1 MCWTPD
7 APTDPVAHNDSI
19 MSNIRTAAGGS
30 ALLVAVLVFALNL
43 RTPITSL
50 PPVMADVATGLG
62 LDQTL
67 AGLLVGIPALCFSVV
82 APAASALIARAGPYS
97 AVTVAL
103 VGVIAGTLIRSA
115 GTGTPGVV
123 AAFAGTV
130 LLGCAITVGN
140 VVVPVIIARDFPTR
154 TALATGLYSS
164 TMNLGSVFATSLT
177 APFAALVGWRGA
189 IASWSLV
196 AAAAL
201 VVWLVTTRT
210 MTDPHVARATRAP
223 GTSGDDGGAPGET
236 PADRLV
242 DGPTGTPA
250 PPPAERPDETWGG
263 VLRRPITWALA
274 VAFAGQ
280 SFSYFAVTGWL
291 PELLR
296 DLLDLSVTTAG
307 NAAAPFQG
315 LAIAGSVLVP
325 LALAAR
331 VPMRGAAVTMGLLWV
346 SLPLGLLLAPQW
358 WLLWVSL
365 AGIAQG
371 GNFVVIFTLVAQ
383 RCRTVAQTRRTVAAV
398 QAIGY
403 AVAATAPA
411 VIGAVHAAS
420 GGWNAAL
427 LVLLGSTLALGT
439 AELLATRRPRH
450 RRA

>member
-1 MCWTPD
+1 
-7 APTDPVAHNDSI
+7 

-50 PPVMADVATGLG
+50 PPVLADAATGLG

-67 AGLLVGIPALCFSVV
+67 TGLLVGIPALCFSVV
-82 APAASALIARAGPYS
+82 APAASTLIARVGPYS

-115 GTGTPGVV
+115 GSGTVGVV
-123 AAFAGTV
+123 AAFTGTV
-130 LLGCAITVGN
+130 VLGAAITVGN
-140 VVVPVIIARDFPTR
+140 VVVPVIIARDLPTR

-164 TMNLGSVFATSLT
+164 VMNLGSVLATSLT
-177 APFAALVGWRGA
+177 APFAALLGWRGA
-189 IASWSLV
+189 VASWSVV
-196 AAAAL
+196 AAMAL
-201 VVWLVTTRT
+201 AVWLVTTRRLSDT
-210 MTDPHVARATRAP
+210 QVTRV
-223 GTSGDDGGAPGET
+223 T
-236 PADRLV
+236 PASDTSLH
-242 DGPTGTPA
+242 DGA
-250 PPPAERPDETWGG
+250 AERPGETWGG
-263 VLRRPITWALA
+263 VLRRPITWVLS

-296 DLLDLSVTTAG
+296 DLLGVSVTTAG

-315 LAIAGSVLVP
+315 MAIAGSVLVP
-325 LALAAR
+325 LVLAAR
-331 VPMRGAAVTMGLLWV
+331 VPMRAVAVAMGLLWAA
-346 SLPLGLLLAPQW
+346 LPAGLLLAPQW

-371 GNFVVIFTLVAQ
+371 GNFVVIFTIVAQ
-383 RCRTVAQTRRTVAAV
+383 RCRTVAQTRRTVATV
-398 QAIGY
+398 QTFGY

-420 GGWNAAL
+420 GGWTAAL
-427 LVLLGSTLALGT
+427 LVMFGSTLALGS
-439 AELLATRRPRH
+439 AELIATRRPRYL
-450 RRA
+450 RS

>member
-1 MCWTPD
+1 
-7 APTDPVAHNDSI
+7 
-19 MSNIRTAAGGS
+19 MSNIRAAACGS

-50 PPVMADVATGLG
+50 PPVMSDVAAGLG

-82 APAASALIARAGPYS
+82 APAASTLIAKVGPYA

-103 VGVIAGTLIRSA
+103 VGVIVGTLVRSA
-115 GTGTPGVV
+115 GSGTVGVV

-130 LLGCAITVGN
+130 VLGSAITVGN
-140 VVVPVIIARDFPTR
+140 VVVPVIIARDFPAR
-154 TALATGLYSS
+154 TAPATGLYSS
-164 TMNLGSVFATSLT
+164 VMNLGSVFATSLT
-177 APFAALVGWRGA
+177 APLAALLGWRGA
-189 IASWSLV
+189 IASWAVV
-196 AAAAL
+196 AVVAL
-201 VVWLVTTRT
+201 VWWKITTR
-210 MTDPHVARATRAP
+210 
-223 GTSGDDGGAPGET
+223 
-236 PADRLV
+236 RLV
-242 DGPTGTPA
+242 DRPAAVHA
-250 PPPAERPDETWGG
+250 PPVAERPEETWAG
-263 VLRRPITWALA
+263 VLRRPITWVLV

-296 DLLDLSVTTAG
+296 DLLGVSVTTAG

-331 VPMRGAAVTMGLLWV
+331 VPMRGAAVVMALLWV
-346 SLPLGLLLAPQW
+346 SLPAGLLLAPQW

-371 GNFVVIFTLVAQ
+371 GNFVVIFTVVAQ

-398 QAIGY
+398 QAFGY
-403 AVAATAPA
+403 AVAASAPA

-420 GGWNAAL
+420 GGWTAAL
-427 LVLLGSTLALGT
+427 VVMLGSTLALGT
-439 AELLATRRPRH
+439 AELVATRRRGPARS
-450 RRA
+450 

>member
-1 MCWTPD
+1 
-7 APTDPVAHNDSI
+7 

-50 PPVMADVATGLG
+50 PPVMSDVAAGLG

-82 APAASALIARAGPYS
+82 APAASTLIARVGPYA

-115 GTGTPGVV
+115 GSGTAGVV

-130 LLGCAITVGN
+130 VLGSAITVGN
-140 VVVPVIIARDFPTR
+140 VVVPVIIARDFPAR

-177 APFAALVGWRGA
+177 APFAALLGWRGA
-189 IASWSLV
+189 IASWAVV
-196 AAAAL
+196 AVVAL
-201 VVWLVTTRT
+201 VVWQVTTRRLP
-210 MTDPHVARATRAP
+210 DPQGRRAVRRP
-223 GTSGDDGGAPGET
+223 GTSGADDGAAPGET
-236 PADRLV
+236 PPETLV

-250 PPPAERPDETWGG
+250 PPLVERPEETWGG
-263 VLRRPITWALA
+263 VLRRPITWLLT

-296 DLLDLSVTTAG
+296 DLLGVSVTTAG

-315 LAIAGSVLVP
+315 LAIVGSVLVP

-331 VPMRGAAVTMGLLWV
+331 VPMRGAAVVMSVLWV
-346 SLPLGLLLAPQW
+346 SLPAGLLLAPQW

-371 GNFVVIFTLVAQ
+371 GNFVVIFTVVAQ
-383 RCRTVAQTRRTVAAV
+383 QCRTVAQTRRTVAAV
-398 QAIGY
+398 QAFGY
-403 AVAATAPA
+403 AVAASAPA
-411 VIGAVHAAS
+411 VIGAVHVAS
-420 GGWNAAL
+420 GGWTAAL
-427 LVLLGSTLALGT
+427 LVMLGSTLALGT
-439 AELLATRRPRH
+439 AELVATRRRLT
-450 RRA
+450 R

>member
-1 MCWTPD
+1 
-7 APTDPVAHNDSI
+7 

-50 PPVMADVATGLG
+50 PPVMADIATGLG

-67 AGLLVGIPALCFSVV
+67 AGLLVGLPALCFSVV
-82 APAASALIARAGPYS
+82 APAASALISRVGPYA

-103 VGVIAGTLIRSA
+103 VGVIAGTLIRSV
-115 GTGTPGVV
+115 GTGTVGVV
-123 AAFAGTV
+123 AAFTGTV
-130 LLGCAITVGN
+130 VLGSAITVGN
-140 VVVPVIIARDFPTR
+140 VVVPVIIARDFPAR
-154 TALATGLYSS
+154 AALATGLYSS
-164 TMNLGSVFATSLT
+164 MMNLGSVFATSLT
-177 APFAALVGWRGA
+177 APLAALLGWQGA

-196 AAAAL
+196 AVVAL
-201 VVWLVTTRT
+201 VVWLVTTRRLP
-210 MTDPHVARATRAP
+210 DPQLAR
-223 GTSGDDGGAPGET
+223 
-236 PADRLV
+236 
-242 DGPTGTPA
+242 PA
-250 PPPAERPDETWGG
+250 PAPDAHGDGAGSVPATTPTPQHTERPDETWGG
-263 VLRRPITWALA
+263 VLRRPITWALT

-280 SFSYFAVTGWL
+280 SFSYYAVTGWL

-296 DLLDLSVTTAG
+296 DLLDLSVATAG

-331 VPMRGAAVTMGLLWV
+331 VPMLGAAVTMALLWLA
-346 SLPLGLLLAPQW
+346 LPAGLLLAPQW

-365 AGIAQG
+365 AGVAQG

-398 QAIGY
+398 QAFGY
-403 AVAATAPA
+403 AAAAGAPA
-411 VIGAVHAAS
+411 VIGAVHTVS

-427 LVLLGSTLALGT
+427 LVILGSTLALGT
-439 AELLATRRPRH
+439 AELIATRQPR
-450 RRA
+450 RRRS

>member
-1 MCWTPD
+1 
-7 APTDPVAHNDSI
+7 
-19 MSNIRTAAGGS
+19 MSTIRTAAGGS

-50 PPVMADVATGLG
+50 PPVMADVASGLG

-82 APAASALIARAGPYS
+82 APAASALIARFGSYQ

-115 GTGTPGVV
+115 GTGTAGVV

-130 LLGCAITVGN
+130 VLGSAITVGN
-140 VVVPVIIARDFPTR
+140 VVVPVIIARDFPAR
-154 TALATGLYSS
+154 AALATGLYSS

-177 APFAALVGWRGA
+177 APFAALLGWRGA

-196 AAAAL
+196 AVVAL
-201 VVWLVTTRT
+201 VVWLITTRRSP
-210 MTDPHVARATRAP
+210 DPQVTRATAVPVR
-223 GTSGDDGGAPGET
+223 
-236 PADRLV
+236 
-242 DGPTGTPA
+242 
-250 PPPAERPDETWGG
+250 AERPDETWGG
-263 VLRRPITWALA
+263 VLRRPITWALT

-280 SFSYFAVTGWL
+280 SFSYYAVTGWL

-296 DLLDLSVTTAG
+296 DLLDVSVTTAG

-346 SLPLGLLLAPQW
+346 SLPVGLLLMPQW

-398 QAIGY
+398 QAFGY

-420 GGWNAAL
+420 GGWDAAL
-427 LVLLGSTLALGT
+427 LVMLGSTLALGT
-439 AELLATRRPRH
+439 AELAATRRPGHTRS
-450 RRA
+450 

>member
-1 MCWTPD
+1 
-7 APTDPVAHNDSI
+7 
-19 MSNIRTAAGGS
+19 MSTIRTAAGGS

-50 PPVMADVATGLG
+50 PPVMGDVATGLG

-82 APAASALIARAGPYS
+82 APAASTLIARVGPYS

-103 VGVIAGTLIRSA
+103 VGVIVGTLVRSA
-115 GTGTPGVV
+115 GTGTAGVV

-130 LLGCAITVGN
+130 VLGCAITVGN
-140 VVVPVIIARDFPTR
+140 VVVPVIIARDFSTR

-177 APFAALVGWRGA
+177 APFAALMGWQGA
-189 IASWSLV
+189 IASWSVV
-196 AAAAL
+196 AMVAL
-201 VVWLVTTRT
+201 VVWLVTTRKQGRRSP
-210 MTDPHVARATRAP
+210 DVGGGRA
-223 GTSGDDGGAPGET
+223 GTPTGTPVET
-236 PADRLV
+236 QV
-242 DGPTGTPA
+242 DGPTGVPA
-250 PPPAERPDETWGG
+250 DAPAEPVTAPRAERPDETWGG
-263 VLRRPITWALA
+263 VLRRPITWALT

-296 DLLDLSVTTAG
+296 DLLHVSVTTAG

-315 LAIAGSVLVP
+315 FAIAGSVLVP

-331 VPMRGAAVTMGLLWV
+331 VPMRGAAVTMALLWV
-346 SLPLGLLLAPQW
+346 SLPAGLLLAPQW

-371 GNFVVIFTLVAQ
+371 GNFVVIFTIVAQ

-398 QAIGY
+398 QAFGY

-420 GGWNAAL
+420 GGWTAAL

-439 AELLATRRPRH
+439 AELLATRRPKDMRS
-450 RRA
+450 

>member
-1 MCWTPD
+1 
-7 APTDPVAHNDSI
+7 

-82 APAASALIARAGPYS
+82 APAASALIARVGPYA

-103 VGVIAGTLIRSA
+103 VGVIAGTLVRSA
-115 GTGTPGVV
+115 GSGTVGVV
-123 AAFAGTV
+123 AAFTGTV
-130 LLGCAITVGN
+130 VLGAAITVGN
-140 VVVPVIIARDFPTR
+140 VVVPVIIARDFQAR

-164 TMNLGSVFATSLT
+164 VMNLGSVFATSLT
-177 APFAALVGWRGA
+177 APFAALLGWQGA
-189 IASWSLV
+189 VASWSLV
-196 AAAAL
+196 AAVAL
-201 VVWLVTTRT
+201 AVWLVTTRRLPDT
-210 MTDPHVARATRAP
+210 QVTRAP
-223 GTSGDDGGAPGET
+223 PASDAQAAGNQAAGTRAAGA
-236 PADRLV
+236 
-242 DGPTGTPA
+242 
-250 PPPAERPDETWGG
+250 PAERPDETWGG
-263 VLRRPITWALA
+263 VLRRPITWVLSA
-274 VAFAGQ
+274 AFAGQ

-296 DLLDLSVTTAG
+296 DLLDVSVTTAG

-331 VPMRGAAVTMGLLWV
+331 VPMRGAAVAMGLLWA
-346 SLPLGLLLAPQW
+346 SLPAGLLLAPEW

-371 GNFVVIFTLVAQ
+371 GNFVVIFTIVAQ
-383 RCRTVAQTRRTVAAV
+383 RCRTVAQTRRTVATV
-398 QAIGY
+398 QTVGY

-411 VIGAVHAAS
+411 VIGAVHAAT
-420 GGWNAAL
+420 GGWTAAL
-427 LVLLGSTLALGT
+427 LVLFVSTVTLGT
-439 AELLATRRPRH
+439 GELIATRRPRYL
-450 RRA
+450 RS

>member
-1 MCWTPD
+1 
-7 APTDPVAHNDSI
+7 

-50 PPVMADVATGLG
+50 PPVLADAATGLG

-67 AGLLVGIPALCFSVV
+67 TGLLVGIPALCFSVV
-82 APAASALIARAGPYS
+82 APAASTLIARVGPYS

-115 GTGTPGVV
+115 GSGTVGVV
-123 AAFAGTV
+123 AAFTGTV
-130 LLGCAITVGN
+130 VLGAAITVGN

-164 TMNLGSVFATSLT
+164 VMNLGSVFATSLT
-177 APFAALVGWRGA
+177 APFAALLGWQGA
-189 IASWSLV
+189 VASWSVV
-196 AAAAL
+196 AAVAL
-201 VVWLVTTRT
+201 AVWLVTTRHLSDT
-210 MTDPHVARATRAP
+210 QVTRVTPASDTP
-223 GTSGDDGGAPGET
+223 LHDGGA
-236 PADRLV
+236 R
-242 DGPTGTPA
+242 
-250 PPPAERPDETWGG
+250 AERPGETWGG
-263 VLRRPITWALA
+263 VLRRPITWVLS

-296 DLLDLSVTTAG
+296 DLLGVSVTAAG

-325 LALAAR
+325 LVLAAR
-331 VPMRGAAVTMGLLWV
+331 VPMRAAAIAMGLLWAA
-346 SLPLGLLLAPQW
+346 LPAGLLLAPQW

-371 GNFVVIFTLVAQ
+371 GNFVVIFTIVAQ
-383 RCRTVAQTRRTVAAV
+383 RCRTVAQTRRTVATV
-398 QAIGY
+398 QTFGY

-420 GGWNAAL
+420 GGWTAAL
-427 LVLLGSTLALGT
+427 LVMFGSTLALGS
-439 AELLATRRPRH
+439 AELIATRRPKYLRS
-450 RRA
+450 

>member
-1 MCWTPD
+1 
-7 APTDPVAHNDSI
+7 

-67 AGLLVGIPALCFSVV
+67 TGLLVGIPALCFSVV
-82 APAASALIARAGPYS
+82 APAASALIARVGPYA

-130 LLGCAITVGN
+130 VLGAAITVGN
-140 VVVPVIIARDFPTR
+140 VVVPVIIARDFRSR

-164 TMNLGSVFATSLT
+164 MMNLGSVFATSLT
-177 APFAALVGWRGA
+177 APFAALLGWQGA
-189 IASWSLV
+189 VASWALV
-196 AAAAL
+196 AVVAL
-201 VVWLVTTRT
+201 VVWLVTTRRMRHT
-210 MTDPHVARATRAP
+210 QASRMAPASDTPEGLGVRA
-223 GTSGDDGGAPGET
+223 EQ
-236 PADRLV
+236 PA
-242 DGPTGTPA
+242 
-250 PPPAERPDETWGG
+250 ETWGG
-263 VLRRPITWALA
+263 VLRRPITWVLT

-280 SFSYFAVTGWL
+280 SFSYFAITGWL

-296 DLLDLSVTTAG
+296 DLLDVSVTTAG

-325 LALAAR
+325 LVLAAR
-331 VPMRGAAVTMGLLWV
+331 VPMRAAAVAMGLLWV
-346 SLPLGLLLAPQW
+346 SLPAGLLLAPEW
-358 WLLWVSL
+358 WLVWVSL

-371 GNFVVIFTLVAQ
+371 GNFVVIFTIVAQ
-383 RCRTVAQTRRTVAAV
+383 RCRTVAQTRRTVATV
-398 QAIGY
+398 QAFGY

-420 GGWNAAL
+420 GGWTAAL
-427 LVLLGSTLALGT
+427 LVMAGSTLALGT
-439 AELLATRRPRH
+439 AELVATRRPKHLRS
-450 RRA
+450 

>member
-1 MCWTPD
+1 
-7 APTDPVAHNDSI
+7 

-50 PPVMADVATGLG
+50 PPVMADIATGLG

-82 APAASALIARAGPYS
+82 APAASALISRVGPYA

-103 VGVIAGTLIRSA
+103 VGVIAGTLIRSV
-115 GTGTPGVV
+115 GTGTVGVV
-123 AAFAGTV
+123 AAFTGTV
-130 LLGCAITVGN
+130 VLGSAITVGN

-154 TALATGLYSS
+154 AALATGLYSS
-164 TMNLGSVFATSLT
+164 MMNLGSVFATSLT
-177 APFAALVGWRGA
+177 APFAALLGWQGA

-196 AAAAL
+196 AAVAL
-201 VVWLVTTRT
+201 VVWLVTTRRLP
-210 MTDPHVARATRAP
+210 DPQVARATPAP
-223 GTSGDDGGAPGET
+223 DPNGDDDGGAPAEASTT
-236 PADRLV
+236 PH
-242 DGPTGTPA
+242 
-250 PPPAERPDETWGG
+250 AERPDETWGG
-263 VLRRPITWALA
+263 VLRRPITWALI

-280 SFSYFAVTGWL
+280 SFSYYAVTGWL

-315 LAIAGSVLVP
+315 LAIAGSILVP

-331 VPMRGAAVTMGLLWV
+331 VPMRGAAVTMALLWV
-346 SLPLGLLLAPQW
+346 SLPAGLLLAPQW

-371 GNFVVIFTLVAQ
+371 GNFVVIFTIVAQ

-398 QAIGY
+398 QAFGY

-411 VIGAVHAAS
+411 LIGAVHTAS

-427 LVLLGSTLALGT
+427 LVMLGSTLALGT
-439 AELLATRRPRH
+439 AELIATRRPRY
-450 RRA
+450 RRL

>member
-1 MCWTPD
+1 
-7 APTDPVAHNDSI
+7 
-19 MSNIRTAAGGS
+19 MSNIRRAAGGS

-67 AGLLVGIPALCFSVV
+67 TGLLVGIPALCFSVV
-82 APAASALIARAGPYS
+82 APAASALIARVGPYA

-103 VGVIAGTLIRSA
+103 VGVIAGTLVRSA
-115 GTGTPGVV
+115 GSGTGGVV
-123 AAFAGTV
+123 AAFTGTV
-130 LLGCAITVGN
+130 VLGAAITVGN

-177 APFAALVGWRGA
+177 APFAALLGWQGA
-189 IASWSLV
+189 VASWSLV

-201 VVWLVTTRT
+201 AVWLVTTRH
-210 MTDPHVARATRAP
+210 MSDPQVIRA
-223 GTSGDDGGAPGET
+223 
-236 PADRLV
+236 
-242 DGPTGTPA
+242 TPA
-250 PPPAERPDETWGG
+250 PDPSAPDGAARGERADETWAG
-263 VLRRPITWALA
+263 VLRRPITWVLT

-296 DLLDLSVTTAG
+296 DLLDVSVTTAG

-325 LALAAR
+325 LVLAAR
-331 VPMRGAAVTMGLLWV
+331 VPMRGAAVAMGLLWV
-346 SLPLGLLLAPQW
+346 SLPAGLLLAPEW

-371 GNFVVIFTLVAQ
+371 GNFVVIFTIVAQ
-383 RCRTVAQTRRTVAAV
+383 RCRTVAQTRRTVATV
-398 QAIGY
+398 QAFGY

-411 VIGAVHAAS
+411 VIGAVHAVS

-427 LVLLGSTLALGT
+427 LVLLGSTLALAT
-439 AELLATRRPRH
+439 AELVATRRPRY
-450 RRA
+450 

>member
-1 MCWTPD
+1 
-7 APTDPVAHNDSI
+7 
-19 MSNIRTAAGGS
+19 MSNIRRAAGGS

-50 PPVMADVATGLG
+50 PPVMSDVATGLG

-82 APAASALIARAGPYS
+82 APAASALIARVGPYA

-103 VGVIAGTLIRSA
+103 VGVIAGTLVRSA
-115 GTGTPGVV
+115 GSGSVGVV
-123 AAFAGTV
+123 AAFTGTV
-130 LLGCAITVGN
+130 VLGAAITVGN
-140 VVVPVIIARDFPTR
+140 VVVPVIIARDFAAR
-154 TALATGLYSS
+154 TAPATGLYSS
-164 TMNLGSVFATSLT
+164 VMNLGSVFATSLT
-177 APFAALVGWRGA
+177 APFAALLGWRGA

-196 AAAAL
+196 AMVAL
-201 VVWLVTTRT
+201 VVWLVTTRR
-210 MTDPHVARATRAP
+210 MPDAHVTRASP
-223 GTSGDDGGAPGET
+223 TDHPHGAD
-236 PADRLV
+236 AHSR
-242 DGPTGTPA
+242 
-250 PPPAERPDETWGG
+250 AERAEETWGG
-263 VLRRPITWALA
+263 VLRRPITWVLS

-296 DLLDLSVTTAG
+296 DLLDVSVTTAG

-331 VPMRGAAVTMGLLWV
+331 VPMRGAAVTMGLLWA
-346 SLPLGLLLAPQW
+346 SLPAGLLLAPEW

-371 GNFVVIFTLVAQ
+371 GNFVVIFTVAAQ
-383 RCRTVAQTRRTVAAV
+383 RCRTVAQTRRTVATV
-398 QAIGY
+398 QTFGY

-420 GGWNAAL
+420 GGWTAAL
-427 LVLLGSTLALGT
+427 LVMFVSTLALGT
-439 AELLATRRPRH
+439 AELIATRRPQYLR
-450 RRA
+450 

>member
-1 MCWTPD
+1 
-7 APTDPVAHNDSI
+7 
-19 MSNIRTAAGGS
+19 MSNIRAAAGGS

-50 PPVMADVATGLG
+50 PPVMSDVAAGLG

-82 APAASALIARAGPYS
+82 APAASTLIAKVGPYA

-103 VGVIAGTLIRSA
+103 VGVIVGTLVRSA
-115 GTGTPGVV
+115 GSGTVGVV

-130 LLGCAITVGN
+130 VLGSAITVGN
-140 VVVPVIIARDFPTR
+140 VVVPVIIARDFPAR
-154 TALATGLYSS
+154 TAPATGLYSS
-164 TMNLGSVFATSLT
+164 VMNLGSVFATSLT
-177 APFAALVGWRGA
+177 APLAALLGWRGA
-189 IASWSLV
+189 IASWAIV
-196 AAAAL
+196 AVVAL
-201 VVWLVTTRT
+201 VWWKITTR
-210 MTDPHVARATRAP
+210 
-223 GTSGDDGGAPGET
+223 
-236 PADRLV
+236 RLV
-242 DGPTGTPA
+242 DRPAAVHA
-250 PPPAERPDETWGG
+250 PPVAERPEETWAG
-263 VLRRPITWALA
+263 VLRRPITWVLV

-296 DLLDLSVTTAG
+296 DLLGVSVTTAG

-331 VPMRGAAVTMGLLWV
+331 VPMRGAAVVMALLWV
-346 SLPLGLLLAPQW
+346 SLPAGLLLAPQW

-371 GNFVVIFTLVAQ
+371 GNFVVIFTVVAQ

-398 QAIGY
+398 QAFGY
-403 AVAATAPA
+403 AVAASAPA

-420 GGWNAAL
+420 GGWTAAL
-427 LVLLGSTLALGT
+427 VVMLGSTLALGT
-439 AELLATRRPRH
+439 AELVATRRRGPARS
-450 RRA
+450 

>member
-1 MCWTPD
+1 
-7 APTDPVAHNDSI
+7 

-50 PPVMADVATGLG
+50 PPVMTDIATGLG

-82 APAASALIARAGPYS
+82 APAASTLISRVGPYA

-103 VGVIAGTLIRSA
+103 VGVIAGTLIRSV

-130 LLGCAITVGN
+130 ILGSAITVGN

-154 TALATGLYSS
+154 AALATGLYSS
-164 TMNLGSVFATSLT
+164 TMNLGSVIATSLT
-177 APFAALVGWRGA
+177 APFAALLGWQGA
-189 IASWSLV
+189 IASWSVV
-196 AAAAL
+196 AMISL
-201 VVWLVTTRT
+201 VVWLVTTRRLP
-210 MTDPHVARATRAP
+210 DPQATRASP
-223 GTSGDDGGAPGET
+223 APSTSENDDGSAP
-236 PADRLV
+236 A
-242 DGPTGTPA
+242 A
-250 PPPAERPDETWGG
+250 PSAAPRAERPDETLGG
-263 VLRRPITWALA
+263 VLRRPITWALT

-280 SFSYFAVTGWL
+280 SFSYYAVTGWL

-331 VPMRGAAVTMGLLWV
+331 VPMRGAAVTMALLWV
-346 SLPLGLLLAPQW
+346 SLPAGLLLAPQW

-371 GNFVVIFTLVAQ
+371 GNFVVIFTIVAQ

-398 QAIGY
+398 QAFGY

-411 VIGAVHAAS
+411 VIGAVHTVS
-420 GGWNAAL
+420 GGWTAAL
-427 LVLLGSTLALGT
+427 LVMLGSTLALGT
-439 AELLATRRPRH
+439 AELIATRRPRH
-450 RRA
+450 KRS

>member
-1 MCWTPD
+1 MRWTPD

-30 ALLVAVLVFALNL
+30 ALLVAVLFFALNL

-130 LLGCAITVGN
+130 LLGSAITVGN

-177 APFAALVGWRGA
+177 APFAALVGWQGA
-189 IASWSLV
+189 VASWSLV

-201 VVWLVTTRT
+201 VVWLVTTRRT
-210 MTDPHVARATRAP
+210 TDPHVTRATRAP
-223 GTSGDDGGAPGET
+223 RTPGDDGGAPGET
-236 PADRLV
+236 PAERLV

-250 PPPAERPDETWGG
+250 PPPTERPDETWGG
-263 VLRRPITWALA
+263 VVRRPITWALA

-280 SFSYFAVTGWL
+280 SFSYFAVTAWL

-346 SLPLGLLLAPQW
+346 SLPAGLLLTPQW

-398 QAIGY
+398 QAFGY
-403 AVAATAPA
+403 AVAAAAPA

-420 GGWNAAL
+420 GGWNLVL
-427 LVLLGSTLALGT
+427 LVLLGSTLTLGT
-439 AELLATRRPRH
+439 AELLATRRPKYMRG
-450 RRA
+450 

>member
-1 MCWTPD
+1 
-7 APTDPVAHNDSI
+7 

-50 PPVMADVATGLG
+50 PPVMADAATGLG

-67 AGLLVGIPALCFSVV
+67 TGLLVGIPALCFSVV
-82 APAASALIARAGPYS
+82 APAASALIARVGPYA

-115 GTGTPGVV
+115 GTGTTGVV

-130 LLGCAITVGN
+130 VLGAAITVGN
-140 VVVPVIIARDFPTR
+140 VVVPVIIARDFRAR

-164 TMNLGSVFATSLT
+164 MMNLGSVFATSLT
-177 APFAALVGWRGA
+177 APFAALLGWQGA
-189 IASWSLV
+189 VASWALV
-196 AAAAL
+196 AVVAL
-201 VVWLVTTRT
+201 VVWLVTTRRL
-210 MTDPHVARATRAP
+210 PHAEAARVAPASDTPEALGVRA
-223 GTSGDDGGAPGET
+223 EL
-236 PADRLV
+236 PA
-242 DGPTGTPA
+242 
-250 PPPAERPDETWGG
+250 ETWGG
-263 VLRRPITWALA
+263 VLRRPITWVLT

-280 SFSYFAVTGWL
+280 SFSYFAITGWL

-296 DLLDLSVTTAG
+296 DLLDVSVAAAG

-325 LALAAR
+325 LVLAAR
-331 VPMRGAAVTMGLLWV
+331 MPMRGAAVAMGLLWV
-346 SLPLGLLLAPQW
+346 SLPAGLLLAPDW

-371 GNFVVIFTLVAQ
+371 GNFVVIFTIVAQ
-383 RCRTVAQTRRTVAAV
+383 RCSTVAQTRRTVATV
-398 QAIGY
+398 QAFGY

-420 GGWNAAL
+420 GGWTAAL
-427 LVLLGSTLALGT
+427 LVMAGSTLALGT
-439 AELLATRRPRH
+439 AELVATRRPTH
-450 RRA
+450 RP

>member
-1 MCWTPD
+1 
-7 APTDPVAHNDSI
+7 

-50 PPVMADVATGLG
+50 PPVMSDVAAGLG

-82 APAASALIARAGPYS
+82 APAASTLIARVGPYA

-103 VGVIAGTLIRSA
+103 VGVIVGTLIRSA
-115 GTGTPGVV
+115 GTGTVGVV

-130 LLGCAITVGN
+130 VLGSAITVGN
-140 VVVPVIIARDFPTR
+140 VVVPVIIARDFPAR

-177 APFAALVGWRGA
+177 APLAALLGWRGA
-189 IASWSLV
+189 IASWAIV
-196 AAAAL
+196 AVVAL
-201 VVWLVTTRT
+201 VVWKITTR
-210 MTDPHVARATRAP
+210 H
-223 GTSGDDGGAPGET
+223 
-236 PADRLV
+236 LV
-242 DGPTGTPA
+242 DRPAPAHA
-250 PPPAERPDETWGG
+250 PPPAERPEETWAG
-263 VLRRPITWALA
+263 VLRRPITWVLT

-280 SFSYFAVTGWL
+280 SFSYFAVTAWL

-296 DLLDLSVTTAG
+296 DLLGVSVTTAG

-331 VPMRGAAVTMGLLWV
+331 VPMRGAAVVMALLWV
-346 SLPLGLLLAPQW
+346 SLPAGLLLAPQW

-365 AGIAQG
+365 AGVAQG
-371 GNFVVIFTLVAQ
+371 GNFVVIFTVVAQ

-398 QAIGY
+398 QAFGY
-403 AVAATAPA
+403 AVAATAPT
-411 VIGAVHAAS
+411 VIGAVHVAS
-420 GGWNAAL
+420 GGWTAAL
-427 LVLLGSTLALGT
+427 VVMLGSTLALGT
-439 AELLATRRPRH
+439 AELVATRRRGPTRP
-450 RRA
+450 

>member
-1 MCWTPD
+1 
-7 APTDPVAHNDSI
+7 

-82 APAASALIARAGPYS
+82 APAASALIARVGPYS

-123 AAFAGTV
+123 AAFTGTV
-130 LLGCAITVGN
+130 VLGCAITVGN
-140 VVVPVIIARDFPTR
+140 VVVPVIIARDFSSR

-177 APFAALVGWRGA
+177 APFAALIGWQGA

-196 AAAAL
+196 AAVAL
-201 VVWLVTTRT
+201 VVWLVTTRR
-210 MTDPHVARATRAP
+210 MPDPHATRAP
-223 GTSGDDGGAPGET
+223 RAAGTSGDDGDAPGET

-250 PPPAERPDETWGG
+250 PPPAERPGETWGG
-263 VLRRPITWALA
+263 VVRRPITWALA

-346 SLPLGLLLAPQW
+346 SLPAGLLLAPQW

-398 QAIGY
+398 QAFGY

-427 LVLLGSTLALGT
+427 LVMLGSTLTLGT

-450 RRA
+450 RRP

>member
-1 MCWTPD
+1 
-7 APTDPVAHNDSI
+7 

-62 LDQTL
+62 LDQSL

-82 APAASALIARAGPYS
+82 APAASALIARVGPYP

-130 LLGCAITVGN
+130 VLGSAITVGN

-177 APFAALVGWRGA
+177 APFAALLGWRGA
-189 IASWSLV
+189 IASWSAV
-196 AAAAL
+196 AVVAL
-201 VVWLVTTRT
+201 VVWLVTTRSRP
-210 MTDPHVARATRAP
+210 DEQDARASP
-223 GTSGDDGGAPGET
+223 PDDSSGDDDGAIPGAS
-236 PADRLV
+236 PAVRAEPIRV
-242 DGPTGTPA
+242 
-250 PPPAERPDETWGG
+250 ERPDETWGG
-263 VLRRPITWALA
+263 VLRRPITWALT

-296 DLLDLSVTTAG
+296 DLLDVSVTTAG

-325 LALAAR
+325 LVLAAR

-346 SLPLGLLLAPQW
+346 SLPAGLLLAPQW

-371 GNFVVIFTLVAQ
+371 GNFVVIFTIVAQ

-398 QAIGY
+398 QAFGY

-427 LVLLGSTLALGT
+427 LVMLGSTLALGT
-439 AELLATRRPRH
+439 AELIATRRPRH
-450 RRA
+450 LH